1 MTEDKFVDILT
12 NGKQE
17 PRLKEEYVRYYKSNP
32 WQIPEGPKGKW
43 IKGQVE
49 SATCL

>member
-17 PRLKEEYVRYYKSNP
+17 PRLKDEYVRYYKSNP
-32 WQIPEGPKGKW
+32 WQIPDGPKGKW
-43 IKGQVE
+43 IKEQLKK
-49 SATCL
+49 SN